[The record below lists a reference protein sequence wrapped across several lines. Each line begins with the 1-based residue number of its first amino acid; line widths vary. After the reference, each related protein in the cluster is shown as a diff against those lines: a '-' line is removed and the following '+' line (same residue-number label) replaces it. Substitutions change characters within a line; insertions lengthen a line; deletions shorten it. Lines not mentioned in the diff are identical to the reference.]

1 VFEIMINTP
10 SVAALIRDNKT
21 FRIQSDIQTGS
32 KYGMVTLDGFLL
44 DKWQAGMISEEDV
57 ITKALDPMTITQKL
71 DELRAAKAETQT
83 RK

>member
-1 VFEIMINTP
+1 MTLCAVVFAVE
-10 SVAALIRDNKT
+10 
-21 FRIQSDIQTGS
+21 RIVSISTS
-32 KYGMVTLDGFLL
+32 KYVVTLLT
-44 DKWQAGMISEEDV
+44 EEDV